1 MDDQTELSLSEDQVL
16 IERTS
21 KFPIS
26 FEIAGGD
33 SDDDGSGETDNQ
45 TSDKM

>member
-1 MDDQTELSLSEDQVL
+1 MHDRTELTLSEDQVL
-16 IERTS
+16 IERTV
-21 KFPIS
+21 KFPIA